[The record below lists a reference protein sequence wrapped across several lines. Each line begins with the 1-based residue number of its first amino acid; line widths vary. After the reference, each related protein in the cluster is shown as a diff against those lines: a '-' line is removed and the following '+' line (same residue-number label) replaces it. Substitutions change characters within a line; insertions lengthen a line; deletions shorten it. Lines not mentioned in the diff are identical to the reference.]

1 MLRMSL
7 PSDDLSLVLKAL
19 HFAADK
25 HRAQRRK
32 DADASPYINHP
43 IAVAEMLASIGGVRD
58 AVTIA
63 AAILHD
69 TIEDTETTGE
79 ELEGIFGSEIRAVV
93 EEVTDD
99 TTLAPEVRKRLQVER
114 ARHKSPRARL
124 VKLADKICN
133 VRDLVEAPP
142 AGWSAERKRRYVEW
156 ARAVIDEV
164 RGSNAALEARFDEL
178 CRRARAHLDS
188 APVTGE

>member
-1 MLRMSL
+1 MPLA
-7 PSDDLSLVLKAL
+7 SDDLALVLRAL

-32 DADASPYINHP
+32 DVAASPYINHP
-43 IAVAEMLASIGGVRD
+43 IALAETLVTVGGVRD
-58 AVTIA
+58 AVTLA

-79 ELEGIFGSEIRAVV
+79 EIESLFGAEIRAVV

-99 TTLAPEVRKRLQVER
+99 TTLPAEARKRMQVER
-114 ARHKSPRARL
+114 ASRKSPRARL

-142 AGWSAERKRRYVEW
+142 ADWSVERKRRYVEW
-156 ARAVIDEV
+156 ARAVIAEL
-164 RGSNAALEARFDEL
+164 RGSNPALEARFDEL
-178 CRRARAHLDS
+178 CERVVAQLAS
-188 APVTGE
+188 PTP

>member
-1 MLRMSL
+1 LLIMAL

-32 DADASPYINHP
+32 DAEASPYINHP
-43 IAVAEMLASIGGVRD
+43 IAVAETLASVGGVRD

-79 ELEGIFGSEIRAVV
+79 ELERIFGAEIRAVV

-99 TTLAPEVRKRLQVER
+99 TTLPPEVRKRLQVER

-142 AGWSAERKRRYVEW
+142 AGWSAERKRRYIDW
-156 ARAVIDEV
+156 AGAVIDEV

-178 CRRARAHLDS
+178 CARARTHYGT
-188 APVTGE
+188 APVRGE

>member
-1 MLRMSL
+1 MTFA
-7 PSDDLSLVLKAL
+7 PDDLALVLKAL

-32 DADASPYINHP
+32 DAEASPYINHP
-43 IAVAEMLASIGGVRD
+43 IAVAETLASVGGVRD

-69 TIEDTETTGE
+69 TVEDTETTGE
-79 ELEGIFGSEIRAVV
+79 ELQAVFGPEIRAVV

-99 TTLAPEVRKRLQVER
+99 TSLPVEVRKRLQVER

-142 AGWSAERKRRYVEW
+142 AGWTAERKRRYVEW

-178 CRRARAHLDS
+178 CERARSHLEA
-188 APVTGE
+188 APVTGP